1 MRPHS
6 LILGLLAAVAL
17 VGPLAGTGRAQ
28 EPTRIRIGSPTAP
41 AMSRESTSSDL
52 VMTLSAGTELEVL
65 GRENDW
71 FWVVLP
77 ADGYGTSRAG
87 WVHAGNVD
95 GAVLRRAPKVKEDRA
110 ARAEQRAAAKAARKA
125 EKASAMAARNAE
137 KAALRSARDEAA
149 AARRTAKANAKAAQV
164 AAREAKK
171 AEADERRVRRA
182 AEELEK
188 ARRDYERLSSST
200 RD

>member
-1 MRPHS
+1 
-6 LILGLLAAVAL
+6 LLAAVAL
-17 VGPLAGTGRAQ
+17 VGSLPGIARAQ

-41 AMSRESTSSDL
+41 AMSRESSSSDL

-65 GRENDW
+65 GRESDW

-87 WVHAGNVD
+87 WVHAGDVD
-95 GAVLRRAPKVKEDRA
+95 GAVLRRAPKVKVKEDRA
-110 ARAEQRAAAKAARKA
+110 ARAEQRAAAKAAR
-125 EKASAMAARNAE
+125 AAD
-137 KAALRSARDEAA
+137 KAAVRSARDEAA
-149 AARRTAKANAKAAQV
+149 AAQRTAKANAKAAQI

-171 AEADERRVRRA
+171 AEADERRMRKA

-188 ARRDYERLSSST
+188 ARRDYERLAGSA